1 MSAMTLSSRRGASGD
16 QRCNLRGSAGR
27 PILLGHPGMSRKSH
41 ARRTWSPGAYR
52 QLERT
57 PSEDGNAAISSR
69 LPAFCWKCSRSAL
82 RIGARQ
88 STGRE

>member
-57 PSEDGNAAISSR
+57 PSEHGNAAISSR
-69 LPAFCWKCSRSAL
+69 LPEFC
-82 RIGARQ
+82 
-88 STGRE
+88 